1 MNKARPLT
9 PADSDSTPGN
19 GYDNGE
25 DDEAQL
31 NLRVLN

>member
-19 GYDNGE
+19 GYD
-25 DDEAQL
+25 DEAQL